1 VLAEIAEKL
10 DAWAIDQDLRAR
22 DEGLPRLRPCTI
34 RILGQSALL
43 ELKLPFTL
51 AVTKD
56 VDVQADYD
64 DAVRREF
71 ARLLAAEGRDLDP
84 LGHEIWMPRE
94 TRYAELFHGRFV
106 AMLLADAEAVLLS
119 KASKAPLKNKL
130 LLTEYLASG
139 ASERFLQLA
148 AKYRVDLEQFV

>member
-1 VLAEIAEKL
+1 M
-10 DAWAIDQDLRAR
+10 
-22 DEGLPRLRPCTI
+22 
-34 RILGQSALL
+34 
-43 ELKLPFTL
+43 ELKLPFAL
-51 AVTKD
+51 ALTKD

-84 LGHEIWMPRE
+84 PGHEIWMPRE
-94 TRYAELFHGRFV
+94 TRYAELFQGRFV

-119 KASKAPLKNKL
+119 KASKAPIKNKL